1 MILTKK
7 LKTIFTLLLVLT
19 ISGCSDEEYTDNSC
33 INSMS
38 DLMTADDKVDYSKV
52 TGEPCKSLDIAVLKH
67 RTTYTNEVYQDYY
80 STSDFLK
87 DEEQINF
94 NNKVDASNNEIGL
107 FLKSIKTVYQN
118 KIFKG
123 SLLVFMIVLF
133 IFSKVFKKKNPN
145 ENDDTLAYLI
155 LVAFVSVI
163 LYFTT
168 TTEDTTIP
176 ITKTSIHLNNKFAKM
191 SMLRLYESVNEP
203 ADILSNKSKNEALID
218 ISDYIKINV
227 CNSNSQRFHIEN
239 KQYAFNPFANQKEM
253 AEFYQLKNE
262 PFIIDVDEKINGQKI
277 GYSLSNDGFIEKIEV
292 ANCGQVLF
300 STRNIN
306 GDTLDLMETLKF
318 RTLLDNAIKTK
329 DFETNLNTLK
339 DEFNKA
345 TGGGVSTNDQFVE
358 LLVLFSTEYKKGL
371 LWGSILIEESI
382 TKKEKKS
389 LVENYAI
396 KLYNY
401 LKPKITTDYSNL
413 YEIQSYADEVY
424 DNIIET
430 QCLKDGSL
438 VNDTIKQIES
448 FNTENGDINQFDCVS
463 FTEDTIYPTTERAYV
478 YHDNRILVDDKIQ
491 MIQEDTF
498 PVVEAAT
505 VELVKQYELV
515 NNAFIKH
522 LNEVSN
528 FKTDLAY
535 YYNRGGHAQTK
546 FSSYLYN
553 NKGKFIKTH
562 AEMMD
567 VSKMDFSKSLP
578 RFNVDDEPL
587 INTDVFTVNAFLK
600 NLTAQIDKQT
610 SDVSTNLTNSML
622 EYKMD
627 NSNFRYEDVLS
638 GDTAAMGDA
647 LTNYLENSSQAFS
660 AVRKM
665 VCNGDAELCV
675 SKLKEF
681 NGEEE
686 WITAANSL
694 RENGAKAIIIGQTA
708 NLTFSATTGLLKFS
722 KRKGDTKQAIFGNR
736 SKVGALS
743 TISSSLK
750 AAGETIAFL
759 GLIAMI
765 LGNIMLA
772 VFEIPDFVLSF
783 FTQSQIIYLDFLPLF
798 LITTATAIFVCKCTV
813 EGYKNGLTLL
823 LQMMIYAPVMSVVM
837 PIIAFLITIFTN
849 LVLNF
854 IPLIS
859 GMILG
864 DSSSIFE
871 QIAFSILAV
880 IGVLFV
886 VAFGLMIGTKYLI
899 KSFKKITANNFYSGG
914 FDSAIQG
921 VNKFQN
927 AAVATGGAVIG
938 KKAASKIAKKATKK
952 IIGNPIK

>member
-7 LKTIFTLLLVLT
+7 IKTTFALLLVLAL
-19 ISGCSDEEYTDNSC
+19 SGCSEEYTDKSC

-38 DLMTADDKVDYSKV
+38 ELMNADGTPDYSKV

-67 RTTYTNEVYQDYY
+67 RTRNSTKVYENYY
-80 STSDFLK
+80 SKSDFLK
-87 DEEQINF
+87 DEEQISF
-94 NNKVDASNNEIGL
+94 NNKVDQSNNEIGL
-107 FLKSIKTVYQN
+107 FLDSIKSVYQN
-118 KIFKG
+118 KIFKV
-123 SLLVFMIVLF
+123 SLF
-133 IFSKVFKKKNPN
+133 IFMIGLFLITKTVKERKPD
-145 ENDDTLAYLI
+145 EQDDTLAYFI
-155 LVAFVSVI
+155 LVLMVSAL

-168 TTEDTTIP
+168 KTEETTLP
-176 ITKTSIHLNNKFAKM
+176 VTKTSIHLNNKFSKL
-191 SMLRLYESVNEP
+191 SMLRLYEGVTEP

-218 ISDYIKINV
+218 IADYMKINV

-239 KQYAFNPFANQKEM
+239 KQYAFNPFSDQKEM

-277 GYSLSNDGFIEKIEV
+277 GYSLSSDGFLEKIEV

-329 DFETNLNTLK
+329 DFETNLIKLK
-339 DEFNKA
+339 SEFDKA

-371 LWGSILIEESI
+371 LWGSILIEDAIEESD
-382 TKKEKKS
+382 KNN
-389 LVENYAI
+389 LVKNYAI
-396 KLYNY
+396 KTFNY
-401 LKPKITTDYSNL
+401 FEPKITTDYSNL

-438 VNDTIKQIES
+438 VNDTMKQIES
-448 FNTENGDINQFDCVS
+448 FNTVNGDIDQFDCVS
-463 FTEDTIYPTTERAYV
+463 FTEDTIYPATERAYV
-478 YHDNRILVDDKIQ
+478 YHDNRILVDDKIKT
-491 MIQEDTF
+491 IQEDTF
-498 PVVEAAT
+498 PIVDSAT
-505 VELVKQYELV
+505 IELVKQYDLV
-515 NNAFIKH
+515 NNAFIKQ

-528 FKTDLAY
+528 FNTDLAY

-553 NKGKFIKTH
+553 NKGKYVKTL
-562 AEMMD
+562 AEMVD
-567 VSKMDFSKSLP
+567 VSVMDFSKSLP

-622 EYKMD
+622 EYRMD

-638 GDTAAMGDA
+638 GDTEAMGDA
-647 LTNYLENSSQAFS
+647 LTNYLENSSQSFS
-660 AVRKM
+660 AIRKM
-665 VCNGDAELCV
+665 VCNGDPRLCV
-675 SKLKEF
+675 KKLKEM
-681 NGEEE
+681 NGEE
-686 WITAANSL
+686 WRIIANSL
-694 RENGAKAIIIGQTA
+694 RENGAKAIIVGQTA

-736 SKVGALS
+736 SKVAAMS
-743 TISSSLK
+743 TLSSSLK
-750 AAGETIAFL
+750 VAGETIAL
-759 GLIAMI
+759 IGIIAMI

-772 VFEIPDFVLSF
+772 VFEIPDFVISF
-783 FTQSQIIYLDFLPLF
+783 FAQSQIIYLDFLPLF
-798 LITTATAIFVCKCTV
+798 IITTCTAVMLCKYNV
-813 EGYKNGLTLL
+813 GGYKSGLTLL
-823 LQMMIYAPVMSVVM
+823 LQMMIFAPVMSVVM
-837 PIIAFLITIFTN
+837 PLLAHVIIHFTN
-849 LVLNF
+849 LVLKS

-859 GMILG
+859 GMMLS
-864 DSSSIFE
+864 DSSSVLE
-871 QIAFSILAV
+871 QIAYSILAI

-886 VAFGLMIGTKYLI
+886 VGFGLMLGSKYLI
-899 KSFKKITANNFYSGG
+899 KSFKKITENNFFSGS
-914 FDSAIQG
+914 FDASIQG
-921 VNKFQN
+921 VSKFQG
-927 AAVATGGAVIG
+927 AAVAAGGAVIG
-938 KKAASKIAKKATKK
+938 KKAVSKVAKKATKK
-952 IIGNPIK
+952 IIRNPIK

>member
-7 LKTIFTLLLVLT
+7 IKTIFTLLLVLT
-19 ISGCSDEEYTDNSC
+19 ITGCSEEYTDNSC
-33 INSMS
+33 INDMS
-38 DLMTADDKVDYSKV
+38 ELMTDGKVDYSKV

-67 RTTYTNEVYQDYY
+67 RTSNTTKINEPYY
-80 STSDFLK
+80 STSEFLK
-87 DEEQINF
+87 DEDQINF
-94 NNKVDASNNEIGL
+94 NNKVDESNNAIGL
-107 FLKSIKTVYQN
+107 FLDSVKTVYQH
-118 KIFKG
+118 KIFKV
-123 SLLVFMIVLF
+123 SLFILMLVLF
-133 IFSKVFKKKNPN
+133 ILSKMVKHEKKQ
-145 ENDDTLAYLI
+145 DDTLAYII
-155 LVAFVSVI
+155 LVTMVAWIVYS
-163 LYFTT
+163 TT
-168 TTEDTTIP
+168 KTEETTIP
-176 ITKTSIHLNNKFAKM
+176 ITKASIEINNLF
-191 SMLRLYESVNEP
+191 SRISNLRLYASVVEP
-203 ADILSNKSKNEALID
+203 TDIIVNKSKNEALID
-218 ISDYIKINV
+218 IADYMKINV

-239 KQYAFNPFANQKEM
+239 KQYAFNPFSNQKEM

-262 PFIIDVDEKINGQKI
+262 PFIIDVDEKISGQKI
-277 GYSLSNDGFIEKIEV
+277 GYSLSSDGFLEKIEV

-339 DEFNKA
+339 TEFDKV

-371 LWGSILIEESI
+371 LWGSILIEDTIKES
-382 TKKEKKS
+382 EENN
-389 LVENYAI
+389 LVTNYAI
-396 KLYNY
+396 KTFNY
-401 LKPKITTDYSNL
+401 FEPKITTDYTNL
-413 YEIQSYADEVY
+413 YKIQSYADEVY

-448 FNTENGDINQFDCVS
+448 FNTENGDINQFDCSS

-478 YHDNRILVDDKIQ
+478 YHDNRILVDDKIL

-498 PVVEAAT
+498 PVVDAAT
-505 VELVKQYELV
+505 VDLVKQYELV

-528 FKTDLAY
+528 FTKDLAY
-535 YYNRGGHAQTK
+535 YHNRGGHAQTK

-553 NKGKFIKTH
+553 NKGKYIKTH

-567 VSKMDFSKSLP
+567 VSRMDFSKSLP

-610 SDVSTNLTNSML
+610 SDVSTNITNSML

-665 VCNGDAELCV
+665 VCNGDAQLCV
-675 SKLKEF
+675 EKVKEF

-686 WITAANSL
+686 WITVANSF

-708 NLTFSATTGLLKFS
+708 NISFSAINGLLKFS

-750 AAGETIAFL
+750 VGAETIAFI

-772 VFEIPDFVLSF
+772 IFEIPDFVLSF

-798 LITTATAIFVCKCTV
+798 LITTGTAILVSKCTV
-813 EGYKNGLTLL
+813 EGQKNGLTLL
-823 LQMMIYAPVMSVVM
+823 LQMMLYAPTMSA
-837 PIIAFLITIFTN
+837 IIPMIVFLITIFTS
-849 LVLNF
+849 LILNF

-859 GMILG
+859 GILLS
-864 DSSSIFE
+864 DSSSVLE
-871 QIAFSILAV
+871 QIAYSILAA
-880 IGVLFV
+880 IGVLFIIG
-886 VAFGLMIGTKYLI
+886 FGLILGTKYI
-899 KSFKKITANNFYSGG
+899 VKSFKKVTDKNFYNGA

-921 VNKFQN
+921 VNKFQG
-927 AAVATGGAVIG
+927 AAIATGGAVIG

-952 IIGNPIK
+952 IMGNPTK